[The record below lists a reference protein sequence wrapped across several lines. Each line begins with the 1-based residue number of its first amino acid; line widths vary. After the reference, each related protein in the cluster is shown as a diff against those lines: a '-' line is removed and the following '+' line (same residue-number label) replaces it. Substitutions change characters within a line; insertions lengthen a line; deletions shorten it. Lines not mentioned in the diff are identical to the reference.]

1 MTSCNLAHTRE
12 MQWRPMILFIAANSV
27 AYNLHSRPITTIQ
40 HPPQP
45 PITAASP
52 PLLASRR
59 AVRVRMAEEDDA
71 DEEGGALGP
80 PINRFVEAIQ
90 NMTAPDLIRGFAE
103 TAPAEVQAAVRQTV
117 VSLLG
122 NLPPNVYDVN
132 VASTGQNIASL
143 MYSMQMTGY
152 MFRNAEYRRSLLNT
166 LESTSPLLDTSVSD
180 DDDDDDDDEEAASS
194 PRPQISGKIKVKLSD
209 SKETEVEASA
219 YMAELRNEV
228 RVLRSQLGKV
238 KEVHA
243 RCSCS
248 HAHHLLFLVFNI
260 RLMMSLPFSLC
271 CHRTR
276 SR

>member
-1 MTSCNLAHTRE
+1 
-12 MQWRPMILFIAANSV
+12 
-27 AYNLHSRPITTIQ
+27 
-40 HPPQP
+40 
-45 PITAASP
+45 
-52 PLLASRR
+52 
-59 AVRVRMAEEDDA
+59 MAEEDDA

-243 RCSCS
+243 LLPRTHC
-248 HAHHLLFLVFNI
+248 HLRFYSN
-260 RLMMSLPFSLC
+260 
-271 CHRTR
+271 T
-276 SR
+276 